1 MALACTVIR
10 RSEGGILVPTRP
22 RFRTAICAATLLVM
36 RVPASLSAA
45 DGVPPGVVQVSPSEY
60 RIDRELLAGRDIDEP
75 MPQGLVDVNP
85 PWLHVRVPLTEA
97 IGEPPEGDEKRDGGA
112 KKVAVEQKWT
122 RRYYFKLSQDP
133 QLAREV
139 IESGP
144 KRWSFFSPF
153 KRLAAGTWY
162 WTYGVAGPKQPDR
175 PIWSATTYSFTIPEN
190 AFAGP
195 IPPSAE
201 AVLE

>member
-60 RIDRELLAGRDIDEP
+60 RIDRELLAGRDIDAP

-85 PWLHVRVPLTEA
+85 PWLHVRVPLSELVGEA
-97 IGEPPEGDEKRDGGA
+97 PASDDKRAPSG
-112 KKVAVEQKWT
+112 KKVTVQEKWN
-122 RRYYFKLSQDP
+122 RRYFFKLSQDP
-133 QLAREV
+133 ELKREV
-139 IESGP
+139 IESGA
-144 KRWSFFSPF
+144 KRW
-153 KRLAAGTWY
+153 
-162 WTYGVAGPKQPDR
+162 
-175 PIWSATTYSFTIPEN
+175 
-190 AFAGP
+190 
-195 IPPSAE
+195 
-201 AVLE
+201 